1 MRVECRGLWR
11 ETNLRQPYC
20 KTIIKPLVKILLKLP
35 RTNET
40 VENVENEND

>member
-11 ETNLRQPYC
+11 ETNLRQLYC
-20 KTIIKPLVKILLKLP
+20 KTNKTPLVKIPLKLP
-35 RTNET
+35 RTYET